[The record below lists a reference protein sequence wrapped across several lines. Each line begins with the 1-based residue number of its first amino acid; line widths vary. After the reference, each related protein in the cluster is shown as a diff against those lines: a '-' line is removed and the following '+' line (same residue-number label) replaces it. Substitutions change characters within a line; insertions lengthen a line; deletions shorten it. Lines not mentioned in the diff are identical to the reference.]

1 MASSSNDASND
12 AASNDNTARNGTSR
26 DGASRGDAAREG
38 ASDEDTNL
46 SDAREAYKGDDED
59 DASGGFEQMET
70 QLLGRIGQYLKPY
83 AGWVALALGIT
94 FIASML
100 GPLRPMLI
108 QIAIDQYIVE
118 GGATPGGLQ
127 GWIVAQAEALGP
139 WGVTGL
145 QAIVIFLVAAL
156 MTEGVF
162 AFIKNYM
169 TQWIGQRAIYDL
181 RTTVFDFVLR
191 QPLKFFDRTPVGRLI
206 TRTTSDVE
214 ALSDVLSSGV
224 VVILGDLFRLVFITY
239 FMFTINPTLAI
250 VTLTVMPLMVW
261 VTFWF
266 RNHVRTHYRETRKQI
281 SRLNSFIQ
289 EHITGMTIVQLFG
302 REDEEMRRFRQINDD
317 HRNAQVQTIFYFAI
331 FWPAVQIIADVAV
344 GAVLWFGG
352 LQAMTSSALTLGVL
366 IAFIQYARQF
376 FEPIRELSNQYNTLQ
391 RAMAGAER
399 IFGLLDD
406 DHALAEPDTPVDI
419 DTLEGR
425 IRFENV
431 WFTYEDL
438 DRVDDPHAHDDVEW
452 ILRDI
457 SFTVDPGETAALV
470 GATGAGKSTV
480 MNVLLRFYD
489 IQHGRI
495 LVDGIDIRDL
505 RLQDLRR
512 RIGLVLQDVFLFSG
526 TVERNLTLGND
537 DISEDAIREAVRMVQ
552 ADRFIDQL
560 PDGYQQ
566 DVKERGA
573 SLSHGQRQL
582 LAFVRALLYRPD
594 VLVLDEATSS
604 VDTETEALIQ
614 NALEAL
620 TEDRTTLAVAHRLS
634 TIRDADQILVMH
646 KGEIRERG
654 THDDLLQVD
663 GLYRRLYEMQYRA
676 QEAAPSARQVEA

>member
-1 MASSSNDASND
+1 MAAASTNTTNGASQRDGDD
-12 AASNDNTARNGTSR
+12 AAQ
-26 DGASRGDAAREG
+26 GDESSKEA
-38 ASDEDTNL
+38 NL
-46 SDAREAYKGDDED
+46 SDAREAYKADDED
-59 DASGGFEQMET
+59 GTPSGFEQMESR
-70 QLLGRIGQYLKPY
+70 LIGRIGTYLKPY

-100 GPLRPMLI
+100 GPLRPLLI
-108 QIAIDQYIVE
+108 QLAIDQYIV
-118 GGATPGGLQ
+118 GGSAAPGGLQ
-127 GWIVAQAEALGP
+127 GWIVAQAEALGT

-145 QAIVIFLVAAL
+145 QAIVLFLVVAL
-156 MTEGVF
+156 MTEGLF

-289 EHITGMTIVQLFG
+289 EHVTGITIVQLFG
-302 REDEEMRRFRQINDD
+302 RENEEMRRFKQINND
-317 HRNAQVQTIFYFAI
+317 HRDAQIQTIFYFAI

-406 DHALAEPDTPVDI
+406 DYSLAEPDTPVKLDA
-419 DTLEGR
+419 LKGR
-425 IRFENV
+425 ITFENV

-438 DRVDDPHAHDDVEW
+438 DRVDDPTAHEHVEW
-452 ILRDI
+452 ILKDV
-457 SFTVDPGETAALV
+457 SFTIEPGETAALV

-495 LVDGIDIRDL
+495 LVDGVDIRDL

-512 RIGLVLQDVFLFSG
+512 HIGLVLQDVFLFSG

-537 DISEDAIREAVRMVQ
+537 DISEEAIREAVRMVQ

-560 PDGYQQ
+560 PEGFQQ

-654 THDDLLQVD
+654 THDDLLQLD
-663 GLYRRLYEMQYRA
+663 GLYRRLYEMQYRE
-676 QEAAPSARQVEA
+676 QEPAVAEAR

>member
-1 MASSSNDASND
+1 MASSSQTSNGSD
-12 AASNDNTARNGTSR
+12 QPHRNQR
-26 DGASRGDAAREG
+26 DGSSGDAA
-38 ASDEDTNL
+38 NL
-46 SDAREAYKGDDED
+46 SDADDAYKGKEEPSDKER
-59 DASGGFEQMET
+59 FNQMDSRLVT
-70 QLLGRIGQYLKPY
+70 RIGKYLKPY
-83 AGWVALALGIT
+83 AGWVVLALLIT
-94 FIASML
+94 LVAAML
-100 GPLRPMLI
+100 GPLRPLLI
-108 QIAIDQYIVE
+108 QIAIDQYIVD
-118 GGATPGGLQ
+118 GGGSADGIQ
-127 GWIVAQAEALGP
+127 GWIIGQAESLGA

-145 QAIVIFLVAAL
+145 QAIVLFLLVAL
-156 MTEGVF
+156 LTEGVF

-239 FMFTINPTLAI
+239 FMFAINPTLAI

-289 EHITGMTIVQLFG
+289 EHVTGMSIVQLFN
-302 REDEEMRRFRQINDD
+302 REQEEMRRFKQINDD
-317 HRNAQVQTIFYFAI
+317 HRNAQIQTIFYFAI

-344 GAVLWFGG
+344 AAVLWFGG
-352 LQAMTSSALTLGVL
+352 LQAMVSPALTLGVL

-406 DHALAEPDTPVDI
+406 DKALEEHDAPVELDAI
-419 DTLEGR
+419 KGR
-425 IRFENV
+425 ITFENV
-431 WFTYEDL
+431 WFTYDDV
-438 DRVDDPHAHDDVEW
+438 DRVDAPASVESVEW
-452 ILRDI
+452 VLRDI
-457 SFTVDPGETAALV
+457 SFTVEPGDTAAIV

-495 LVDGIDIRDL
+495 LLDGVDIRELRLRDL
-505 RLQDLRR
+505 RRH
-512 RIGLVLQDVFLFSG
+512 IGMVLQDVFLFSG
-526 TVERNLTLGND
+526 TVEQNLTLGND
-537 DISEDAIREAVRMVQ
+537 NISREAIEEAVHMVQ
-552 ADRFIDQL
+552 ADRFIEQL

-582 LAFVRALLYRPD
+582 LAFVRALLYRPE
-594 VLVLDEATSS
+594 VMVLDEATSS
-604 VDTETEALIQ
+604 VDTETETLIQ
-614 NALEAL
+614 NALEAI
-620 TEDRTTLAVAHRLS
+620 TEDRTTIAIAHRLS

-646 KGEIRERG
+646 KGELREQG
-654 THDDLLQVD
+654 THDELLKVD
-663 GLYRRLYEMQYRA
+663 GLYRRLYEMQYRE
-676 QEAAPSARQVEA
+676 QEPAGVQESVQA